1 MKFVNNWQRPITL
14 AAGAATAALDLPDG
28 TYRLTLSDAGRS
40 RIEIIDAVVAAGVG
54 ALSRGLEGTADQ
66 EWPAGSVIYSALTAG
81 QVAILAAAGNDTL
94 SGDEMPTQPPA
105 RVGQLYV
112 APWATFVGVGTAH
125 PEQWRSIWGDA
136 GERHYIQATPVGVW
150 DPIIRPV
157 RHVLVTIQPP
167 GVSGLHRATMVAP
180 AWPIQPD
187 GFQIDIL
194 GRADSPIALTID
206 LSAPLGEDGEV
217 YMGVA
222 DYGTGAAFS
231 RSGALLECVA
241 SVPLKLRLETLYL
254 AGPGSESEVFFK
266 AERLPYDS
274 FTYINL

>member
-94 SGDEMPTQPPA
+94 SGVEMPAQPPA

-112 APWATFVGVGTAH
+112 APWGTFVGVGTAH
-125 PEQWRSIWGDA
+125 PEQWQSIWGGVGA
-136 GERHYIQATPVGVW
+136 GHDIQATPVGVTS
-150 DPIIRPV
+150 PISRPT
-157 RHVLVTIQPP
+157 RHVLVMIQPP
-167 GVSGLHRATMVAP
+167 GASGLHRATVVAP
-180 AWPIQPD
+180 AWPMHPE

-194 GRADSPIALTID
+194 ARADSPIALTLD
-206 LSAPLGEDGEV
+206 LSAPLGGGGAV
-217 YMGVA
+217 YMDVA

-241 SVPLKLRLETLYL
+241 SAPLKLRLENLYL
-254 AGPGSESEVFFK
+254 APAGSESEAIFK

-274 FTYINL
+274 ITYITL